1 MSAQKRSGAKVT
13 KVQTI
18 GDKITQNI
26 SQVIIGKRAAIR
38 LLLVAML
45 SEGHVLLEDVPGV
58 GKTILARSMAISLG
72 GSFSR
77 IQFTPD
83 LLPSDVTG
91 VSVYDPGSS
100 QFVFRPGPIM
110 AQVVLADEI
119 NRATP
124 RTQSSLLECMGEGQ
138 VTVDNKTHLL
148 PKPFFVLATQNPIEF
163 EGTFPLPEAQ
173 LDRFFMKLH
182 LGYPDLNEENE
193 ILLRQRLGHPIE
205 SIAPCTTPEEFIELQ
220 QIVREVYVEAS
231 VREYIVRL
239 VHATRTHAD
248 VALGASPRASLA
260 LFRGGQANAALDGR
274 DYVVPDD
281 VKALAVPVIS
291 HRLMLRPESQ
301 LRGMTA
307 EGLVQ
312 DLLET
317 VPVKF
322 EEL

>member
-239 VHATRTHAD
+239 VHTTRTHAD

>member
-205 SIAPCTTPEEFIELQ
+205 SISPCTTPEEFIELQ